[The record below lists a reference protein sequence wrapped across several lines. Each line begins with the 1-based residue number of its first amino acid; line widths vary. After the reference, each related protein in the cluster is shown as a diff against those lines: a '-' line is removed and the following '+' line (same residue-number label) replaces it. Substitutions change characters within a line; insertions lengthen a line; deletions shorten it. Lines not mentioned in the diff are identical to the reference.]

1 MSDINIGNE
10 INKLSKKNKEFQSR
24 FNRVQRIIKQNK
36 RNLNGV
42 PPPLTEDKKLALKC
56 LKEADF
62 DLDKAINAF
71 IVEKAG
77 SPSSSTHVV
86 VAGMTNDR
94 IKSVISGQGEG
105 EEEKAGQRSTG
116 TVTGS

>member
-1 MSDINIGNE
+1 MSEINIGNE

-42 PPPLTEDKKLALKC
+42 PPPLTDTEDKKLALKC

-71 IVEKAG
+71 IVEKADKVE
-77 SPSSSTHVV
+77 SAT
-86 VAGMTNDR
+86 R
-94 IKSVISGQGEG
+94 GQ
-105 EEEKAGQRSTG
+105 
-116 TVTGS
+116 